1 MAVKVLSLLLGMLLL
16 VPLSAC
22 GTTAGHA
29 GPSPSP
35 EAMPTAAP
43 SLRTGAH
50 THGLT

>member
-1 MAVKVLSLLLGMLLL
+1 MAVNVLSLLLGMLLL

-29 GPSPSP
+29 GPSLPRSYAHGGP
-35 EAMPTAAP
+35 
-43 SLRTGAH
+43 LRTGAH